1 LETLRVH
8 SGTAELAASSAP
20 LAFVYEHATGRPAT
34 GIAIIGTLAVVNG
47 ALIQII
53 MASRVLYG
61 LAVRGY
67 LPAQLARVHPRTRTP
82 LLVTLLVGASV
93 LALALGFRLAPLAEG
108 TSVVTLLVFAIV
120 NLALWRIKGPADE
133 AEVAFRIPRW
143 VPGLGAIAT
152 TGLLVLRLNEALA
165 G

>member
-1 LETLRVH
+1 MH
-8 SGTAELAASSAP
+8 PGTAELAASSA
-20 LAFVYEHATGRPAT
+20 
-34 GIAIIGTLAVVNG
+34 
-47 ALIQII
+47 
-53 MASRVLYG
+53 
-61 LAVRGY
+61 
-67 LPAQLARVHPRTRTP
+67 
-82 LLVTLLVGASV
+82 LVGASV

-120 NLALWRIKGPADE
+120 NLALWRIKGRADE